1 MQPLDRGLV
10 ENKVVL
16 DSLHIES
23 RSIVGYVYLSSLVSD
38 LPWISLSPLSH
49 IRTKTLSTIHLLQ
62 LLLRVV
68 LLLEL
73 TQFSDIRVV
82 F

>member
-23 RSIVGYVYLSSLVSD
+23 RSIVGNVYLSSLVSD
-38 LPWISLSPLSH
+38 LPWIPLGSLSH
-49 IRTKTLSTIHLLQ
+49 IRTKTLSTIHLRQ

-73 TQFSDIRVV
+73 TQFSDIRVI